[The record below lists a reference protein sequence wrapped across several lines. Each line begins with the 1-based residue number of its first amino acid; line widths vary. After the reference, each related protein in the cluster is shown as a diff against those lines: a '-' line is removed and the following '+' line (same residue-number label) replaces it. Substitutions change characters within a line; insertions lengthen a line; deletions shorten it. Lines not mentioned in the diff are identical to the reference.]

1 MQPVLIIINGLPAT
15 GKTTIGKPLA
25 EEFNILFWPKDKV
38 KEFLFDN
45 LGIGDRE
52 WSRRLGAISSVFLY
66 EVADQFLTAGKSLI
80 VESDFHKDLAKPEW
94 KKVIEK
100 HHPGILEIYCFTEK
114 GVRRARFEERNKSGN
129 RHKGHVDTVNYLSES
144 DPEPLDVYAPL
155 MVGDCYRVDT
165 TKANDQTTK
174 DVVEEVR
181 RRLNLKRQ

>member
-1 MQPVLIIINGLPAT
+1 MQPALIIINGLPAT
-15 GKTTIGKPLA
+15 GKTTIGKALA
-25 EEFNILFWPKDKV
+25 KEFDISFLTKDSV

-66 EVADQFLTAGKSLI
+66 EVADQLLTAGKSLI
-80 VESDFHKDLAKPEW
+80 VESDFHKDLAEPEW

-100 HHPGILEIYCFTEK
+100 HKPGVLEIYCFTEK
-114 GVRRARFEERNKSGN
+114 DVRRARFEERNKSGN
-129 RHKGHVDTVNYLSES
+129 RHRGHVDAVNYLSES
-144 DPEPLDVYAPL
+144 VPEPLDIYAPL
-155 MVGDCYRVDT
+155 MVGDFLNVDT

-181 RRLNLKRQ
+181 KRLEL